1 VLAEAITRYWDTA
14 RPSSEAEALRVLIE
28 IGLEQWRAMQKAE
41 ETLRTRRRVTR
52 WARVKE

>member
-1 VLAEAITRYWDTA
+1 
-14 RPSSEAEALRVLIE
+14 LRVLIE